1 MRTESKLGDGAVPP
15 FSDEPIP
22 DTTPFPV
29 APPLESQS
37 WGSRVLLILMGHSSG
52 PTLPFLQK
60 PREGGWLTQTA
71 QPELVDQISGALTV
85 PGWLLSL
92 VTVAS
97 AEIMGQA
104 LRISPD
110 VK

>member
-1 MRTESKLGDGAVPP
+1 
-15 FSDEPIP
+15 
-22 DTTPFPV
+22 
-29 APPLESQS
+29 
-37 WGSRVLLILMGHSSG
+37 MGHSSG
-52 PTLPFLQK
+52 PTRPFLQK

-85 PGWLLSL
+85 TGWLLSL

-104 LRISPD
+104 LRVSPD